1 MFSFLILR
9 LNANLQFVRIF
20 IFRGCS
26 FFRGEFVFSLR
37 SDRDTSHFAVCSA
50 IRHSVEQ
57 LAAAQPRSCRQ
68 RAVKLASLS
77 VSTVDDDAQRALRKR
92 GRNLMPPYFVAT
104 ITVQSK
110 QNIEMP
116 LQGIHSSGL
125 CRVILCNGIP

>member
-1 MFSFLILR
+1 MPWQGVHGRDLFRVLDHGIPKPFWLTRGLTQSQLSIFVEDLKVSCFQFLILR

-26 FFRGEFVFSLR
+26 FFRGEFVLSLR

-77 VSTVDDDAQRALRKR
+77 VSTVDDDAQRALHK
-92 GRNLMPPYFVAT
+92 
-104 ITVQSK
+104 
-110 QNIEMP
+110 
-116 LQGIHSSGL
+116 
-125 CRVILCNGIP
+125 